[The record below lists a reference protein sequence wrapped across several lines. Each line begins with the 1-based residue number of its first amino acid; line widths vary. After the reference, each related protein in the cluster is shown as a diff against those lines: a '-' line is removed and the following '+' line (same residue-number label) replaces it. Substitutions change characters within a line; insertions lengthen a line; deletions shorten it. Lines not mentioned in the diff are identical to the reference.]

1 MIVIILAAAIGLT
14 MIVLSVRANSR
25 FRQEQKLPM
34 QWMLSR
40 SRPLS
45 STVIWSAPRIL
56 APTLFP
62 VLAIFVRLLLPFAF
76 SPLTPRPAKEG
87 LILPPLFLIG
97 ACLSPVKFLHL
108 AQMEGPSSRERVCQ

>member
-25 FRQEQKLPM
+25 FRQERKLPM

-56 APTLFP
+56 ALSLVPA
-62 VLAIFVRLLLPFAF
+62 LAIFVLALFAIG
-76 SPLTPRPAKEG
+76 SITLTPRPGQEG
-87 LILPPLFLIG
+87 MMIPTLIFIGGIFLAAQI
-97 ACLSPVKFLHL
+97 LHL
-108 AQMEGPSSRERVCQ
+108 RLIAKTLRSAE

>member
-1 MIVIILAAAIGLT
+1 MIIIILAAAIGLT

-25 FRQEQKLPM
+25 VRQKHRLPM

-56 APTLFP
+56 ALSLVPALAIV
-62 VLAIFVRLLLPFAF
+62 VLALFAIA
-76 SPLTPRPAKEG
+76 SITLTPRPGQEG
-87 LILPPLFLIG
+87 MMVPSLIFIGGIFLAVQILHLWLIG
-97 ACLSPVKFLHL
+97 KTLRCA
-108 AQMEGPSSRERVCQ
+108 E